1 MNKLNSIRIQRAG
14 QTFDFFNT
22 IYPVGYVYP
31 QYPGQKNPNELWGE
45 ISTWEALDYKGA
57 FFRAGNIG
65 ETSDSNALPFE
76 KAATVARVDE
86 ANRNI
91 IYMDAVYSDIKEGCI
106 LYDPNSNNSWLVSK
120 NETVNNVS
128 KVTLTT
134 GVSDSIILTNI
145 LIGQHDQIQT
155 HEHNIEGSCAF
166 IPDHG
171 FQRILY
177 TASASYIDMHQTW
190 GIASEARTG
199 SETRVVN
206 FTYIL
211 WKRVS

>member
-14 QTFDFFNT
+14 QIFDFFNT

-91 IYMDAVYSDIKEGCI
+91 IYMDAVYDDIKEGCI

-145 LIGQHDQIQT
+145 LIGQEDSFQT
-155 HEHNIEGSCAF
+155 HSHTYTRF
-166 IPDHG
+166 IDYVSTYH
-171 FQRILY
+171 I
-177 TASASYIDMHQTW
+177 ASAHYYGFGFSNDKT
-190 GIASEARTG
+190 SNTTG
-199 SETRVVN
+199 RNNDYETRSVN

>member
-14 QTFDFFNT
+14 QIFDFFNT

-91 IYMDAVYSDIKEGCI
+91 IYMDAVYGDIKEGCI

-120 NETVNNVS
+120 NETANNVS

-134 GVSDSIILTNI
+134 SVSDSIILTNI
-145 LIGQHDQIQT
+145 LIGQEDSFQT
-155 HEHNIEGSCAF
+155 HTHTYTHFDASKSKYQIAHAGYYNFGWSDSGTFNTTGRHNEH
-166 IPDHG
+166 
-171 FQRILY
+171 
-177 TASASYIDMHQTW
+177 
-190 GIASEARTG
+190 
-199 SETRVVN
+199 ETRSVN

-211 WKRVS
+211 WKRIS

>member
-14 QTFDFFNT
+14 QIFDFFNT

-91 IYMDAVYSDIKEGCI
+91 IYMDAVYDDIKEGCI

-145 LIGQHDQIQT
+145 LIGQEDSFQTHTHTYGRLDLSGGLIQT
-155 HEHNIEGSCAF
+155 GGGNKYGNHDAETFNATGRHNEH
-166 IPDHG
+166 
-171 FQRILY
+171 
-177 TASASYIDMHQTW
+177 
-190 GIASEARTG
+190 
-199 SETRVVN
+199 ETRSVN

>member
-14 QTFDFFNT
+14 QIFDFFNT

-91 IYMDAVYSDIKEGCI
+91 IYMDAVYDDIKEGCI

-134 GVSDSIILTNI
+134 GVSDSIILTNV
-145 LIGQHDQIQT
+145 LIGQEDSLLEHTHTYTHWDQSSGNFGGYGYRLAEYISQRET
-155 HEHNIEGSCAF
+155 SRVNNGRHNSVEN
-166 IPDHG
+166 
-171 FQRILY
+171 
-177 TASASYIDMHQTW
+177 
-190 GIASEARTG
+190 
-199 SETRVVN
+199 RVVN

-211 WKRVS
+211 WKRIS

>member
-91 IYMDAVYSDIKEGCI
+91 IYMDDVYDDIKEGCI
-106 LYDPNSNNSWLVSK
+106 LYDPNSNTSWLVSK

-134 GVSDSIILTNI
+134 GVSDSIILTNV
-145 LIGQHDQIQT
+145 LIGQYDQLQR
-155 HEHNIEGSCAF
+155 HEHTYKKLGGGGGLFSTPTGYWSLDNYDTHTSNVTG
-166 IPDHG
+166 
-171 FQRILY
+171 
-177 TASASYIDMHQTW
+177 
-190 GIASEARTG
+190 RTG
-199 SETRVVN
+199 EETRPVN

-211 WKRVS
+211 WKRIN